1 MTAALAPRVPEGI
14 VIVSES
20 SLLTDDDVSRA
31 LAAGADAVLVGT
43 MLLQA
48 DDPAAR
54 LTALTQLQTAQA

>member
-1 MTAALAPRVPEGI
+1 VTAALAPRVPEGI

-54 LTALTQLQTAQA
+54 LTALTQLQTAKA